1 MREREKKGPGTAE
14 LGGGGHV
21 RTAEARDEAQM
32 SHYVADKVG
41 ETELTLRSHF
51 KGLMARPWVGSKHPL
66 TGRLTGG
73 GGGSHEEKTFPL
85 SSAFKWH
92 NGARRQTAAPPRR
105 QR

>member
-1 MREREKKGPGTAE
+1 MREREKKGPGPAA

-51 KGLMARPWVGSKHPL
+51 KGLMARPRVGSRRIATNVYSLAGSQGGPQRKNISPL
-66 TGRLTGG
+66 VC
-73 GGGSHEEKTFPL
+73 F
-85 SSAFKWH
+85 
-92 NGARRQTAAPPRR
+92 
-105 QR
+105 